1 MSYKYAILND
11 DASAVV
17 EYRTYPNPLNLE
29 TCKRLADGSPKVRP
43 VVVNIT
49 PPNEYQVS
57 RDTVSIG
64 DDVVTISNVLE
75 DLPEAQ
81 RKLIHN
87 KIIDD
92 QILEI
97 EQQALRLG
105 LLRTVMEDL
114 QDRSISLAAA
124 SGISEAQLLDQNGPY
139 YSPPYAKLHEN
150 IKARAVL
157 RAQRV

>member
-1 MSYKYAILND
+1 MSHKYAILND

-17 EYRTYPNPLNLE
+17 EYRTYPEALDLA
-29 TCKRLADGSPKVRP
+29 TCKRLADGSLKVRP
-43 VVVNIT
+43 VVENIT
-49 PPNEYQVS
+49 PPNEYQTS
-57 RDTVSIG
+57 RDVVSIG
-64 DDVVTISNVLE
+64 DVVTISNVLE

-114 QDRSISLAAA
+114 RDRSISLAAA
-124 SGISEAQLLDQNGPY
+124 AGISEAQLLDASGPY

-157 RAQRV
+157 RAQRL